1 MKAFGKILGLVL
13 LGLLLIVVALGFALS
28 HLFDPNDYK
37 DEIRQI
43 ARDKAHIELTLNGDI
58 GWSLFPWLGLELHEA
73 SVATLTTPTQPFA
86 DLQMLGLSVRVLP
99 LLRREVQMSD
109 VRVEGLNLRL
119 NRDKQGH
126 GNWEDI
132 GKNAPV
138 ASTETPA
145 PAATPAEPAAEA
157 KPEKPPQP
165 IRLDID
171 SLTIN
176 NARVEYNDEQTG
188 KQFSA
193 ESIQLSSGAI
203 HDGASIPVKLTA
215 FFGSNQPVMRVK
227 TELNGNLRI
236 QRALKRYQFED
247 MRLSGE
253 ATGEPLQGKTV
264 TFSTQ
269 GQLLVDL
276 AANVAEWTNLKLSAN
291 QLRAL
296 GELKVND
303 LDKTPQLN
311 GALSIAQFD
320 LAKFL
325 DSVGQPLP
333 PMAEGS
339 LSKVELVSRLS
350 GTPTRVALDDLN
362 LKIDGSTFT
371 GRIAVDDFAKQSL
384 RVQLK
389 GDTFNADNYLPAKSE
404 AAKGAS
410 AARQAEVQN
419 SEAGAMAAGG
429 TTPLPDAPTK
439 GAWSTD
445 KLLPLTRLRTLDVD
459 ADLAFGQLTL
469 SKLPIQ
475 NAVLKATGIDGQLKL
490 NTLSGGLYNGT
501 FQANGSLDV
510 RQDIPLLALQSQ
522 IKQVPVER
530 ILQAQGQTPPVKGQI
545 TLDSNLSGRG
555 NSQKALIDS
564 LNGTASFVINNGMLL
579 NANLEQQLCTGIA
592 LLNRKTL
599 SSTPQGKDTP
609 FQELRGNLT
618 FRNGVASNPDLKV
631 RIPGLT
637 VNGNGD
643 IDLRVLGMDYRVGI
657 LVEGDQRAVPDPACQ
672 VGSNFQGIKC
682 RCAAVAHWTWAP
694 KLAAW
699 TRTASARS
707 RSRRLA
713 TSSATNLKR
722 SSTRSIRSSKTRLK
736 ACSNDEKRAVFN
748 GGAGLVRPP
757 RSP

>member
-1 MKAFGKILGLVL
+1 MKAFGKILGLVF
-13 LGLLLIVVALGFALS
+13 LGLLLIIVALGFALT

-37 DEIRQI
+37 EEIRQI

-73 SVATLTTPTQPFA
+73 GVATLTNPTQPFA

-119 NRDKQGH
+119 TRDKNGH

-132 GKNAPV
+132 GKNLPD
-138 ASTETPA
+138 ETPDAAAPA
-145 PAATPAEPAAEA
+145 PAEPVAQA

-188 KQFSA
+188 KQLSA
-193 ESIQLSSGAI
+193 ESIQLSAGAI
-203 HDGASIPVKLTA
+203 HEGANIPLKLTA
-215 FFGSNQPVMRVK
+215 FLGSNQPVMRLK

-253 ATGEPLQGKTV
+253 ATGEPLQGKTL

-276 AANVAEWTNLKLSAN
+276 AANIAEWTNLKLSAN

-296 GELKVND
+296 GELRVTD
-303 LDKTPQLN
+303 LTNTPQLS
-311 GALSIAQFD
+311 GALSVAQFD

-325 DSVGQPLP
+325 ESVGHPLP
-333 PMAEGS
+333 PMAPGS
-339 LSKVELVSRLS
+339 LSKVELVSRLK
-350 GTPTRVALDDLN
+350 GTPTNVALEDLN
-362 LKIDGSTFT
+362 LKLDGSTFT
-371 GRIAVDDFAKQSL
+371 GRVAVDDFAKQSL

-389 GDTFNADNYLPAKSE
+389 GDTFNADNYLPGKSD
-404 AAKGAS
+404 AAKGTA
-410 AARQAEVQN
+410 AARQAEVQS

-429 TTPLPDAPTK
+429 NSPLPEAPTK
-439 GAWSTD
+439 AAWSSD
-445 KLLPLTRLRTLDVD
+445 KLLPLTRLRSLDIN

-469 SKLPIQ
+469 SQLPIQ
-475 NAVLKATGIDGQLKL
+475 NAVLKASGIDGQLKL
-490 NTLSGGLYNGT
+490 DALSGGLYNGT

-510 RQDIPLLALQSQ
+510 RQDIPLLALQTH
-522 IKQVPVER
+522 IRQVPVEK
-530 ILQAQGQTPPVKGQI
+530 ILQAQGKTPPVKGLV
-545 TLDSNLSGRG
+545 TLDSNLTGRG

-564 LNGTASFVINNGMLL
+564 LNGSASIVINNGVLL
-579 NANLEQQLCTGIA
+579 NANIEQQLCTGIA

-599 SSTPQGKDTP
+599 STTPQGKDTP

-618 FRNGVASNPDLKV
+618 LRNGVASNPDLKV

-637 VNGNGD
+637 LNGD
-643 IDLRVLGMDYRVGI
+643 GDVDLRVLGMDYRVGI
-657 LVEGDQRAVPDPACQ
+657 IVEGDQRDVPDPACQ
-672 VGSNFQGIKC
+672 VGANFQGIEVPLRC
-682 RCAAVAHWTWAP
+682 RGPLELGAKACRLDKDGLGQVAIKAAGNRLNEKLEEKLDKVNP
-694 KLAAW
+694 KLKDA
-699 TRTASARS
+699 
-707 RSRRLA
+707 
-713 TSSATNLKR
+713 LKG
-722 SSTRSIRSSKTRLK
+722 L
-736 ACSNDEKRAVFN
+736 FN
-748 GGAGLVRPP
+748 R
-757 RSP
+757 

>member
-13 LGLLLIVVALGFALS
+13 LGLLLIIVALGFALT

-37 DEIRQI
+37 EEIRQI

-73 SVATLTTPTQPFA
+73 SVATLTAPTQPYA

-132 GKNAPV
+132 GKNLPDE
-138 ASTETPA
+138 TTDTPA
-145 PAATPAEPAAEA
+145 PAPVEPVVET

-176 NARVEYNDEQTG
+176 NARVEYTDEQTG
-188 KQFSA
+188 KQLSA
-193 ESIQLSSGAI
+193 ESIQLSAGAI
-203 HDGASIPVKLTA
+203 HEGASIPLKLTA
-215 FFGSNQPVMRVK
+215 FLGSNQPLMRVK

-264 TFSTQ
+264 SFSTQ

-303 LDKTPQLN
+303 LDKTPQIS
-311 GALSIAQFD
+311 GALSVAQFD

-325 DSVGQPLP
+325 ESVGHPLP
-333 PMAEGS
+333 AMAPGS
-339 LSKVELVSRLS
+339 LSKVELVSRLK
-350 GTPTRVALDDLN
+350 GTPSSVALENLN
-362 LKIDGSTFT
+362 LKLDESTFS
-371 GRIAVDDFAKQSL
+371 GRVAVDDFAKQSL

-389 GDTFNADNYLPAKSE
+389 ADTFNADNYLPAKSE
-404 AAKGAS
+404 AAKGAT

-429 TTPLPDAPTK
+429 NTPLPDAPTK

-445 KLLPLTRLRTLDVD
+445 KLLPLTRLRSLDID

-469 SKLPIQ
+469 SQLPIQ
-475 NAVLKATGIDGQLKL
+475 NAALKASGIDGQLKL
-490 NTLSGGLYNGT
+490 DTLSGGLYNGT
-501 FQANGSLDV
+501 FQANGTLDV
-510 RQDIPLLALQSQ
+510 RQDLPLLAMQTH
-522 IKQVPVER
+522 IKQVPVEK
-530 ILQAQGQTPPVKGQI
+530 ILQAQGKNPPVKGQV
-545 TLDSNLSGRG
+545 TLDSNLTGRG

-564 LNGTASFVINNGMLL
+564 LNGTASFVINNGVLL
-579 NANLEQQLCTGIA
+579 NANIEQQVCTGIA

-599 SSTPQGKDTP
+599 SSTPPGKDTP

-618 FRNGVASNPDLKV
+618 LRNGVASNPDLKV

-643 IDLRVLGMDYRVGI
+643 VDLRVLGMDYRLGI
-657 LVEGDQRAVPDPACQ
+657 IVEGDKREVPDPACQ
-672 VGSNFQGIKC
+672 VGANFQGIEVPLRC
-682 RCAAVAHWTWAP
+682 RGPLELGAKACRLDKDGLGQVALKAAGNRLNEKLEEKLDKVNP
-694 KLAAW
+694 KLKDA
-699 TRTASARS
+699 
-707 RSRRLA
+707 
-713 TSSATNLKR
+713 LKG
-722 SSTRSIRSSKTRLK
+722 L
-736 ACSNDEKRAVFN
+736 FN
-748 GGAGLVRPP
+748 R
-757 RSP
+757 

>member
-13 LGLLLIVVALGFALS
+13 LGLLLIIVALGFALT

-73 SVATLTTPTQPFA
+73 SVATLANPTQPFA

-132 GKNAPV
+132 GKATPLASATDAP
-138 ASTETPA
+138 ATPDAA
-145 PAATPAEPAAEA
+145 PAAQ
-157 KPEKPPQP
+157 KPSQP

-171 SLTIN
+171 SLTVN
-176 NARVEYNDEQTG
+176 NARIEYHDEQTG

-193 ESIQLSSGAI
+193 ESIQLSTGAV
-203 HDGASIPVKLTA
+203 HEGTSIPVKLTA

-227 TELNGNLRI
+227 SELSGELRFD
-236 QRALKRYQFED
+236 RALKRYQFED
-247 MRLSGE
+247 MKFSGE
-253 ATGEPLQGKTV
+253 ATGEPLQDKTLS
-264 TFSTQ
+264 FATQ
-269 GQLLVDL
+269 GQLLVDMS
-276 AANVAEWTNLKLSAN
+276 ANIAEWTSLKLSAN

-303 LDKTPQLN
+303 LDKTPQIS

-325 DSVGQPLP
+325 DSVGHTLP
-333 PMAEGS
+333 AMAPGS
-339 LSKVELVSRLS
+339 LSKVELVSRLK
-350 GTPTRVALDDLN
+350 GTPTSLALEDLN
-362 LKIDGSTFT
+362 LKLDASTFT

-384 RVQLK
+384 RLQLK
-389 GDTFNADNYLPAKSE
+389 ADTFNADNYLPAKSE
-404 AAKGAS
+404 AANSAA
-410 AARQAEVQN
+410 AARQAEVQS
-419 SEAGAMAAGG
+419 SEAGAMATGG
-429 TTPLPDAPTK
+429 NSPLPDAPTK

-469 SKLPIQ
+469 SQLPIQ
-475 NAVLKATGIDGQLKL
+475 NAALKASGLGGQLKL
-490 NTLSGGLYNGT
+490 DTLSGGLYNGT
-501 FQANGSLDV
+501 FQANGNLDV
-510 RQDIPLLALQSQ
+510 RQDVPVLALQTH
-522 IKQVPVER
+522 IKQVPVEQ
-530 ILQAQGQTPPVKGQI
+530 ILQAQGKKPPIKGQV

-564 LNGTASFVINNGMLL
+564 LNGTASFVITNGVLL
-579 NANLEQQLCTGIA
+579 NANIEQQLCTGIA

-599 SSTPQGKDTP
+599 SSEPRGKDTP
-609 FQELRGNLT
+609 FQELKGNLT

-643 IDLRVLGMDYRVGI
+643 VDLRVLGMDYRVGI
-657 LVEGDQRAVPDPACQ
+657 IVEGDKRDMPDPACQ
-672 VGSNFQGIKC
+672 VGSNFRGIEVPLRC
-682 RCAAVAHWTWAP
+682 RGPLELGAKACRLDKDGLSQVAIKAAGNKLGEKLEEKLDKVNP
-694 KLAAW
+694 KLKDA
-699 TRTASARS
+699 
-707 RSRRLA
+707 
-713 TSSATNLKR
+713 LKG
-722 SSTRSIRSSKTRLK
+722 L
-736 ACSNDEKRAVFN
+736 FN
-748 GGAGLVRPP
+748 R
-757 RSP
+757 

>member
-13 LGLLLIVVALGFALS
+13 LGLLLIIVALGFALT

-37 DEIRQI
+37 NEIRQI

-73 SVATLTTPTQPFA
+73 SVATLTNPTQPFA

-119 NRDKQGH
+119 NRDPHGH

-132 GKNAPV
+132 GKNVPVATAGEPVPAPV
-138 ASTETPA
+138 E
-145 PAATPAEPAAEA
+145 TPAEPE
-157 KPEKPPQP
+157 PEKPPKP

-188 KQFSA
+188 KQYSA
-193 ESIQLSSGAI
+193 ESIQLSAGAV
-203 HDGASIPVKLTA
+203 HEGASIPLKLTA
-215 FFGSNQPVMRVK
+215 FLGSNQPLLRVK

-236 QRALKRYQFED
+236 QNALKRYQFED

-276 AANVAEWTNLKLSAN
+276 AAHIAEWTNLKLSAN

-296 GELKVND
+296 GELKVNN
-303 LDKTPQLN
+303 LDKTPQVN

-325 DSVGQPLP
+325 ESIGHPLP
-333 PMAEGS
+333 AMADGS
-339 LSKVELVSRLS
+339 LSKVELVSRLAGS
-350 GTPTRVALDDLN
+350 PSNLALEDLN
-362 LKIDGSTFT
+362 LKVDGSTFT
-371 GRIAVDDFAKQSL
+371 GRVAVDDFAKQSL

-389 GDTFNADNYLPAKSE
+389 ADTFNADNYLPAKSE
-404 AAKGAS
+404 AAKGAA
-410 AARQAEVQN
+410 AARHTEVQN

-429 TTPLPDAPTK
+429 SSPLPDAPTK

-445 KLLPLTRLRTLDVD
+445 KLLPLTRLRSLDVN
-459 ADLAFGQLTL
+459 ADLTFGQLTL

-475 NAVLKATGIDGQLKL
+475 NAALKASGIDGQLKL
-490 NTLSGGLYNGT
+490 DNLSGGLYNGT
-501 FQANGSLDV
+501 FQANGTLDA
-510 RQDIPLLALQSQ
+510 RQDIPVLALQTH

-545 TLDSNLSGRG
+545 TLDSNLTGRG

-564 LNGTASFVINNGMLL
+564 LNGTASFVINNGALL
-579 NANLEQQLCTGIA
+579 NANIEQQLCTGIA

-599 SSTPQGKDTP
+599 SSTPQSKDTP

-618 FRNGVASNPDLKV
+618 FHNGVASNPDLKV

-657 LVEGDQRAVPDPACQ
+657 IVEGDKRDVPDPACQ
-672 VGSNFQGIKC
+672 VGTNFQGIEVPLRC
-682 RCAAVAHWTWAP
+682 RGPLELGA
-694 KLAAW
+694 
-699 TRTASARS
+699 
-707 RSRRLA
+707 
-713 TSSATNLKR
+713 
-722 SSTRSIRSSKTRLK
+722 K
-736 ACSNDEKRAVFN
+736 ACRLDKDGLTQVAIKAAGNKLSDKLEEKLDKVNPQLKDALK
-748 GGAGLVRPP
+748 GLFKR
-757 RSP
+757 

>member
-13 LGLLLIVVALGFALS
+13 LGLLLIIVALGFALT

-73 SVATLTTPTQPFA
+73 SVATLTNPTQPFA

-132 GKNAPV
+132 GKNAPEAPTDTPTPV
-138 ASTETPA
+138 QATAPVTEVKA
-145 PAATPAEPAAEA
+145 
-157 KPEKPPQP
+157 EKPPQP

-176 NARVEYNDEQTG
+176 NARIEYNDEQTG

-193 ESIQLSSGAI
+193 ESIQLSAGAI
-203 HDGASIPVKLTA
+203 HEGASIPLKLTA
-215 FFGSNQPVMRVK
+215 FLGSNQPVMRVK

-247 MRLSGE
+247 MRFSGE

-276 AANVAEWTNLKLSAN
+276 AANIAEWTNLKLSAN

-303 LDKTPQLN
+303 LDKTPQLS

-320 LAKFL
+320 LAKLL
-325 DSVGQPLP
+325 DSVGNPLP

-339 LSKVELVSRLS
+339 LSKVELVSRLQ
-350 GTPTRVALDDLN
+350 GTPTRLALEDLN
-362 LKIDGSTFT
+362 LKLDGSTFT
-371 GRIAVDDFAKQSL
+371 GRVAVDDFAKQSL

-404 AAKGAS
+404 SAKGAT

-445 KLLPLTRLRTLDVD
+445 KLLPLTRLRTLDVE

-475 NAVLKATGIDGQLKL
+475 NAMLKASGLDGQLKL
-490 NTLSGGLYNGT
+490 DSLSGGLYNGS

-510 RQDIPLLALQSQ
+510 RQDIPVLALQSQ

-564 LNGTASFVINNGMLL
+564 LNGNASFVINNGVLL

-599 SSTPQGKDTP
+599 SSEPRAKDTP

-618 FRNGVASNPDLKV
+618 LRNGVANNPDLKV

-657 LVEGDQRAVPDPACQ
+657 IVEGDQREVPDPACE
-672 VGSNFQGIKC
+672 VGANFQGIEVPLRC
-682 RCAAVAHWTWAP
+682 RGPLELGA
-694 KLAAW
+694 
-699 TRTASARS
+699 
-707 RSRRLA
+707 
-713 TSSATNLKR
+713 
-722 SSTRSIRSSKTRLK
+722 K
-736 ACSNDEKRAVFN
+736 ACRLDKDGLGQVAIKAAGNRLNEKLEEKLDKVNPQLKDALK
-748 GGAGLVRPP
+748 GLFKR
-757 RSP
+757 

>member
-13 LGLLLIVVALGFALS
+13 LGLLLIIVALGFALT

-73 SVATLTTPTQPFA
+73 SVATLTAPTQPFA

-132 GKNAPV
+132 GKNLPD
-138 ASTETPA
+138 ETAGAPA
-145 PAATPAEPAAEA
+145 PAPVEPVAET

-176 NARVEYNDEQTG
+176 NARVEYTDEQTG
-188 KQFSA
+188 KQLSA
-193 ESIQLSSGAI
+193 ESIQLSAGAI
-203 HDGASIPVKLTA
+203 HEGASIPLKLTA
-215 FFGSNQPVMRVK
+215 FLGSNQPLMRVK

-264 TFSTQ
+264 SFSTQ

-276 AANVAEWTNLKLSAN
+276 AANVAEWTNLKLAAN

-296 GELKVND
+296 GELKAND
-303 LDKTPQLN
+303 LDKTPQIS
-311 GALSIAQFD
+311 GALSVAQFD

-325 DSVGQPLP
+325 ESVGHPLP
-333 PMAEGS
+333 AMAPGS
-339 LSKVELVSRLS
+339 LSKVELVSRLK
-350 GTPTRVALDDLN
+350 GTPTSVALENLN
-362 LKIDGSTFT
+362 LKLDASTFT

-404 AAKGAS
+404 AAKGAT
-410 AARQAEVQN
+410 AARQAEVQS

-429 TTPLPDAPTK
+429 NTPLPEAPTK
-439 GAWSTD
+439 GAWSND
-445 KLLPLTRLRTLDVD
+445 KLLPLTRLRSLDVN
-459 ADLAFGQLTL
+459 ADLAFGELTL
-469 SKLPIQ
+469 SQLPIQ
-475 NAVLKATGIDGQLKL
+475 NAVLKASGIDGQLKL
-490 NTLSGGLYNGT
+490 DTLSGGLYNGT
-501 FQANGSLDV
+501 FQANGTLDV
-510 RQDIPLLALQSQ
+510 RQDTPVLALQSH

-530 ILQAQGQTPPVKGQI
+530 ILQAQGKNPPVKGQL
-545 TLDSNLSGRG
+545 TLDSNLNGRG

-564 LNGTASFVINNGMLL
+564 LNGTASIVINNGVLL
-579 NANLEQQLCTGIA
+579 NANIEQQLCTGIA

-599 SSTPQGKDTP
+599 SATPGGKDTP

-637 VNGNGD
+637 LNGNGD
-643 IDLRVLGMDYRVGI
+643 VDLRVLGMDYRVGI
-657 LVEGDQRAVPDPACQ
+657 IVEGDKRDVPDPACQ
-672 VGSNFQGIKC
+672 VGANFQGIEVPLRC
-682 RCAAVAHWTWAP
+682 RGPLELGAKACRLDKDGLGQVALKAAGNRLNEKLEEKLDKVNP
-694 KLAAW
+694 KLKDA
-699 TRTASARS
+699 
-707 RSRRLA
+707 
-713 TSSATNLKR
+713 LKG
-722 SSTRSIRSSKTRLK
+722 L
-736 ACSNDEKRAVFN
+736 FN
-748 GGAGLVRPP
+748 R
-757 RSP
+757 

>member
-13 LGLLLIVVALGFALS
+13 LGLLLIIVALGFALT

-37 DEIRQI
+37 EEIRQI

-73 SVATLTTPTQPFA
+73 SVATLTAPTQPFA

-132 GKNAPV
+132 GKNLPD
-138 ASTETPA
+138 ETAGAPA
-145 PAATPAEPAAEA
+145 PAPVEPVAET

-176 NARVEYNDEQTG
+176 NARVEYTDEQTG
-188 KQFSA
+188 KQLSA
-193 ESIQLSSGAI
+193 ESIQLSAGAI
-203 HDGASIPVKLTA
+203 HEGASIPLKLTA
-215 FFGSNQPVMRVK
+215 FLGSNQPLMRVK

-264 TFSTQ
+264 SFSTQ

-276 AANVAEWTNLKLSAN
+276 AANVAEWTNLKLAAN

-296 GELKVND
+296 GELKAND
-303 LDKTPQLN
+303 LDKTPQIS
-311 GALSIAQFD
+311 GALSVAQFD

-325 DSVGQPLP
+325 ESVGHPLP
-333 PMAEGS
+333 AMAPGS
-339 LSKVELVSRLS
+339 LSKVELVSRLK
-350 GTPTRVALDDLN
+350 GTPTSVALENLN
-362 LKIDGSTFT
+362 LKLDASTFT
-371 GRIAVDDFAKQSL
+371 GRVAVDDFAKQSL

-404 AAKGAS
+404 AAKGAT
-410 AARQAEVQN
+410 AARQAEVQS

-429 TTPLPDAPTK
+429 STPLPEAPTK
-439 GAWSTD
+439 GAWSND
-445 KLLPLTRLRTLDVD
+445 KLLPLTRLRSLDVN
-459 ADLAFGQLTL
+459 ADLAFGELTL
-469 SKLPIQ
+469 SQLPIQ
-475 NAVLKATGIDGQLKL
+475 NAVLKASGIDGQLKL
-490 NTLSGGLYNGT
+490 DTLSGGLYNGT
-501 FQANGSLDV
+501 FQANGTLDV
-510 RQDIPLLALQSQ
+510 RQDTPVLALQSH

-530 ILQAQGQTPPVKGQI
+530 ILQAQGKNPPVKGQL
-545 TLDSNLSGRG
+545 TLDSNLTGRG

-564 LNGTASFVINNGMLL
+564 LNGTTSIVINNGVLL
-579 NANLEQQLCTGIA
+579 NANIEQQLCTGIA

-599 SSTPQGKDTP
+599 SATPSGKDTP

-637 VNGNGD
+637 LNGNGD
-643 IDLRVLGMDYRVGI
+643 VDLRVLGMDYRVGI
-657 LVEGDQRAVPDPACQ
+657 IVEGDKRDVPDPACQ
-672 VGSNFQGIKC
+672 VGANFQGIEVPLRC
-682 RCAAVAHWTWAP
+682 RGPLELGAKACRLDKDGLGQVALKAAGNRLNEKLEEKLDKVNP
-694 KLAAW
+694 KLKDA
-699 TRTASARS
+699 
-707 RSRRLA
+707 
-713 TSSATNLKR
+713 LKG
-722 SSTRSIRSSKTRLK
+722 L
-736 ACSNDEKRAVFN
+736 FN
-748 GGAGLVRPP
+748 R
-757 RSP
+757 

>member
-13 LGLLLIVVALGFALS
+13 LGLLLIIVALGFALT

-37 DEIRQI
+37 EEIRQI

-73 SVATLTTPTQPFA
+73 SVATLTAPTQPFA

-132 GKNAPV
+132 GKNLPD
-138 ASTETPA
+138 ETAGAPA
-145 PAATPAEPAAEA
+145 PAPVEPVAET

-176 NARVEYNDEQTG
+176 NARVEYTDEQTG
-188 KQFSA
+188 KQLSA
-193 ESIQLSSGAI
+193 ESIQLSAGAI
-203 HDGASIPVKLTA
+203 HEGASIPLKLTA
-215 FFGSNQPVMRVK
+215 FLGSNQPLMRVK

-264 TFSTQ
+264 SFSTQ

-276 AANVAEWTNLKLSAN
+276 AANVAEWTNLKLAAN

-296 GELKVND
+296 GELKAND
-303 LDKTPQLN
+303 LDKTPQIS
-311 GALSIAQFD
+311 GALSVAQFD

-325 DSVGQPLP
+325 ESVGHPLP
-333 PMAEGS
+333 AMAPGS
-339 LSKVELVSRLS
+339 LSKVELVSRLK
-350 GTPTRVALDDLN
+350 GTPTSVALENLN
-362 LKIDGSTFT
+362 LKLDASTFT

-404 AAKGAS
+404 AAKGAT
-410 AARQAEVQN
+410 AARQAEVQS

-429 TTPLPDAPTK
+429 STPLPEAPTK
-439 GAWSTD
+439 GAWSND
-445 KLLPLTRLRTLDVD
+445 KLLPLTRLRSLDVN
-459 ADLAFGQLTL
+459 ADLAFGELTL
-469 SKLPIQ
+469 SQLPIQ
-475 NAVLKATGIDGQLKL
+475 NAVLKASGIDGQLKL
-490 NTLSGGLYNGT
+490 DTLSGGLYNGT
-501 FQANGSLDV
+501 FQANGTLDV
-510 RQDIPLLALQSQ
+510 RQDTPVLALQSH

-530 ILQAQGQTPPVKGQI
+530 ILQAQGKNPPVKGQLS
-545 TLDSNLSGRG
+545 LDSNLNGRG

-564 LNGTASFVINNGMLL
+564 LNGTASIVINNGVLL
-579 NANLEQQLCTGIA
+579 NANIEQQLCTGIA

-599 SSTPQGKDTP
+599 SATPGGKDTP

-637 VNGNGD
+637 LNGNGD
-643 IDLRVLGMDYRVGI
+643 VDLRVLGMDYRVGI
-657 LVEGDQRAVPDPACQ
+657 IVEGDKRDVPDPACQ
-672 VGSNFQGIKC
+672 VGANFQGIEVPLRC
-682 RCAAVAHWTWAP
+682 RGPLELGAKACRLDKDGLGQVALKAAGNRLNEKLEEKLDKVNP
-694 KLAAW
+694 KLKDA
-699 TRTASARS
+699 
-707 RSRRLA
+707 
-713 TSSATNLKR
+713 LKG
-722 SSTRSIRSSKTRLK
+722 L
-736 ACSNDEKRAVFN
+736 FN
-748 GGAGLVRPP
+748 R
-757 RSP
+757 

>member
-13 LGLLLIVVALGFALS
+13 LGLLLIIVALGFALT

-132 GKNAPV
+132 GKNVPV
-138 ASTETPA
+138 ASADAPA
-145 PAATPAEPAAEA
+145 PAPVQTPAEPE
-157 KPEKPPQP
+157 PEKPPKP

-193 ESIQLSSGAI
+193 ESIQLSAGAV
-203 HDGASIPVKLTA
+203 HEGASIPLKLTA
-215 FFGSNQPVMRVK
+215 FLGSNQPLLRVK

-236 QRALKRYQFED
+236 QNALKRYQFED
-247 MRLSGE
+247 MKLSGE
-253 ATGEPLQGKTV
+253 VTGEPLQGKTV

-276 AANVAEWTNLKLSAN
+276 AANIAEWTNLKLSAN

-296 GELKVND
+296 GELKVNN
-303 LDKTPQLN
+303 LDKTPQLS

-325 DSVGQPLP
+325 DSVGHPLP
-333 PMAEGS
+333 AMAEGS
-339 LSKVELVSRLS
+339 LSKVELVSRLKGS
-350 GTPTRVALDDLN
+350 PTTSVALEDLN
-362 LKIDGSTFT
+362 LKLDGSTFT

-419 SEAGAMAAGG
+419 SEAGATAAGG
-429 TTPLPDAPTK
+429 TTPLPEAPTK

-445 KLLPLTRLRTLDVD
+445 KLLPLTRLRTLDVN

-475 NAVLKATGIDGQLKL
+475 NAGLKASGIDGQLKL
-490 NTLSGGLYNGT
+490 DSLSGGLYNGS
-501 FQANGSLDV
+501 FQANGTLDV
-510 RQDIPLLALQSQ
+510 RQDIPVLALQTH

-530 ILQAQGQTPPVKGQI
+530 ILQAQGQNPPVKGQI
-545 TLDSNLSGRG
+545 TLDSNLTGRG

-564 LNGTASFVINNGMLL
+564 LNGTASFVINNGALL
-579 NANLEQQLCTGIA
+579 NANIEQQLCTGIA

-599 SSTPQGKDTP
+599 SNTPQGKDTP

-643 IDLRVLGMDYRVGI
+643 VDLRVLGMDYRVGI
-657 LVEGDQRAVPDPACQ
+657 IVEGDQRDVPDPACQ
-672 VGSNFQGIKC
+672 VGSNFQGIEVPLRC
-682 RCAAVAHWTWAP
+682 RGPLELGA
-694 KLAAW
+694 
-699 TRTASARS
+699 
-707 RSRRLA
+707 
-713 TSSATNLKR
+713 
-722 SSTRSIRSSKTRLK
+722 K
-736 ACSNDEKRAVFN
+736 ACRLDKDGLTQVAIKAAGNKLSDKLEEKLDKVNPQLKDALK
-748 GGAGLVRPP
+748 GLFKR
-757 RSP
+757 

>member
-13 LGLLLIVVALGFALS
+13 LGLLLIIVALGFALT

-37 DEIRQI
+37 EEIRQI

-73 SVATLTTPTQPFA
+73 SVATLTAPTQPFA

-132 GKNAPV
+132 GKNLPDE
-138 ASTETPA
+138 TTDTPA
-145 PAATPAEPAAEA
+145 PAPVEPVAET

-176 NARVEYNDEQTG
+176 NARVEYTDEQTG
-188 KQFSA
+188 KQLSA
-193 ESIQLSSGAI
+193 ESIQLSAGAI
-203 HDGASIPVKLTA
+203 HEGASIPLKLTA
-215 FFGSNQPVMRVK
+215 FLGSNQPLMRVK

-247 MRLSGE
+247 MRFSGE

-264 TFSTQ
+264 SFSTQ

-303 LDKTPQLN
+303 LDKTPQVS
-311 GALSIAQFD
+311 GALSVAQFD

-325 DSVGQPLP
+325 ESIGHPLP
-333 PMAEGS
+333 AMAPGS
-339 LSKVELVSRLS
+339 LSKVELVSRLK
-350 GTPTRVALDDLN
+350 GTPTSVALENLN
-362 LKIDGSTFT
+362 LKLDESTFS
-371 GRIAVDDFAKQSL
+371 GRVAVEDFAKQSL

-389 GDTFNADNYLPAKSE
+389 ADTFNADNYLPAKSE
-404 AAKGAS
+404 AAKGAT
-410 AARQAEVQN
+410 AARQAEVQS

-429 TTPLPDAPTK
+429 NTPLPDAPTK

-445 KLLPLTRLRTLDVD
+445 KLLPLTRLRSLDID

-469 SKLPIQ
+469 SQLPIQ
-475 NAVLKATGIDGQLKL
+475 NAVLKASGIDGQLKL
-490 NTLSGGLYNGT
+490 DTLSGGLYNGT
-501 FQANGSLDV
+501 FQANGTLDV
-510 RQDIPLLALQSQ
+510 RQDLPLLAVQTH
-522 IKQVPVER
+522 IKQVPVEK
-530 ILQAQGQTPPVKGQI
+530 ILQAQGKNPPVKGQV
-545 TLDSNLSGRG
+545 TLDSNLTGRG

-564 LNGTASFVINNGMLL
+564 LNGTASFVINNGVLL
-579 NANLEQQLCTGIA
+579 NANIEQQVCTGIA

-599 SSTPQGKDTP
+599 STVPPGKDTP

-643 IDLRVLGMDYRVGI
+643 VDLRVLGMDYRVGI
-657 LVEGDQRAVPDPACQ
+657 IVEGDKREVPDPACQ
-672 VGSNFQGIKC
+672 VGANFQGIEVPLRC
-682 RCAAVAHWTWAP
+682 RGPLELGAKACRLDKDGLGQVALKAAGNRLNEKLEEKLDKVNP
-694 KLAAW
+694 KLKDA
-699 TRTASARS
+699 
-707 RSRRLA
+707 
-713 TSSATNLKR
+713 LKG
-722 SSTRSIRSSKTRLK
+722 L
-736 ACSNDEKRAVFN
+736 FN
-748 GGAGLVRPP
+748 R
-757 RSP
+757 

>member
-13 LGLLLIVVALGFALS
+13 LGLLLIIVALGFALT

-37 DEIRQI
+37 EEIRQI

-73 SVATLTTPTQPFA
+73 SVATLTAPTQPFA

-132 GKNAPV
+132 GKNLPD
-138 ASTETPA
+138 ETAGAPA
-145 PAATPAEPAAEA
+145 PAPVEPVAET

-176 NARVEYNDEQTG
+176 NARVEYTDEQTG
-188 KQFSA
+188 KQLSA
-193 ESIQLSSGAI
+193 ESIQLSAGAI
-203 HDGASIPVKLTA
+203 HEGASIPLKLTA
-215 FFGSNQPVMRVK
+215 FLGSNQPLMRVK

-264 TFSTQ
+264 SFSTQ

-276 AANVAEWTNLKLSAN
+276 AANVAEWTNLKLAAN

-296 GELKVND
+296 GELKAND
-303 LDKTPQLN
+303 LDKTPQIS
-311 GALSIAQFD
+311 GALSVAQFD

-325 DSVGQPLP
+325 ESVGHPLP
-333 PMAEGS
+333 AMAPGS
-339 LSKVELVSRLS
+339 LSKVELVSRLK
-350 GTPTRVALDDLN
+350 GTPTSVALKDLN
-362 LKIDGSTFT
+362 LKLDASTFT
-371 GRIAVDDFAKQSL
+371 GRVAVDDFAKQSL

-404 AAKGAS
+404 AAKGAT
-410 AARQAEVQN
+410 AARQAEVQS

-429 TTPLPDAPTK
+429 NTPLPEAPTK
-439 GAWSTD
+439 GAWSND
-445 KLLPLTRLRTLDVD
+445 KLLPLTRLRSLDVN
-459 ADLAFGQLTL
+459 ADLAFGELTL
-469 SKLPIQ
+469 SQLPIQ
-475 NAVLKATGIDGQLKL
+475 NAVLKASGIDGQLKL
-490 NTLSGGLYNGT
+490 DTLSGGLYNGT
-501 FQANGSLDV
+501 FQANGTLDV
-510 RQDIPLLALQSQ
+510 RQDTPVLALQSH

-530 ILQAQGQTPPVKGQI
+530 ILQAQGKTPPVKGQL
-545 TLDSNLSGRG
+545 TLDSNLNGRG

-564 LNGTASFVINNGMLL
+564 LNGTTSIVINNGVLL
-579 NANLEQQLCTGIA
+579 NANIEQQLCTGIA

-599 SSTPQGKDTP
+599 SATPGGKDTP

-637 VNGNGD
+637 LNGNGD
-643 IDLRVLGMDYRVGI
+643 VDLRVLGMDYRVGI
-657 LVEGDQRAVPDPACQ
+657 IVEGDKRDVPDPACQ
-672 VGSNFQGIKC
+672 VGANFQGIEVPLRC
-682 RCAAVAHWTWAP
+682 RGPLELGAKACRLDKDGLGQVALKAAGNRLNEKLEEKLDKVNP
-694 KLAAW
+694 KLKDA
-699 TRTASARS
+699 
-707 RSRRLA
+707 
-713 TSSATNLKR
+713 LKG
-722 SSTRSIRSSKTRLK
+722 L
-736 ACSNDEKRAVFN
+736 FN
-748 GGAGLVRPP
+748 R
-757 RSP
+757 